1 MQVALEKIV
10 VKPGQ
15 QLLLQDISWS
25 DFEEILSDLGEHRGS
40 RISYSNGALEIMVP
54 LPEHEKHKEI
64 IGDLVKMLLDRLDID
79 FESLASTTFKS
90 KPMNQALEADAC
102 FYIQNHQAV
111 IGKDRLDLTIDPP
124 PDLAIE
130 IDITNRTRFD
140 NYLLLQVPELWRY
153 SHQGLKIYLLQDGQY
168 IESQSS
174 PNFPNLP
181 VIELVDRYIKQ
192 AQIEGRSKAM
202 RSFKQWVKENLP
214 S

>member
-15 QLLLQDISWS
+15 QLLLRDISWL
-25 DFEEILSDLGEHRGS
+25 DFEEILADLGEHRGS

-64 IGDLVKMLLDRLDID
+64 IGDLIKILLERLEVD

-90 KPMNQALEADAC
+90 ESMNQALEADAC
-102 FYIQNHQAV
+102 FYIQNYQAV
-111 IGKDRLDLTIDPP
+111 IGKDRLDLSIDPP

-130 IDITNRTRFD
+130 IDITNRTQFN

-153 SHQGLKIYLLQDGQY
+153 SKKGLQIYLLQNQQY
-168 IESQSS
+168 VESTTS
-174 PNFPNLP
+174 PNFLHIPIQEL
-181 VIELVDRYIKQ
+181 IECYTKQ
-192 AQIEGRSKAM
+192 AQVEGRSRAI
-202 RSFKQWVKENLP
+202 RAFKLWIQENL
-214 S
+214 